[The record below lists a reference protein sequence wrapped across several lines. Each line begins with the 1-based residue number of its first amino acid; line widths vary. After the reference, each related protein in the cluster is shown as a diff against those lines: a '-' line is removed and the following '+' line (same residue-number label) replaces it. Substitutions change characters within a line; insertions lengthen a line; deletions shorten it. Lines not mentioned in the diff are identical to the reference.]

1 MMTINNVSM
10 NPMSVTSSSP
20 VSSTETKSLQTQLTG
35 EQQRLNKLTSDAD
48 MTTAEKEKE
57 RRQIRQEIAELNR
70 ELKQKRAEEKEQA
83 KENAKEQEKKKII
96 KESMLEEADTKAGKE
111 SDKADKT
118 GSSKDNDN
126 LPVVTLNN
134 VISAASD
141 IQQANIEEQASRQSE
156 QRQSVLA
163 TEIQSDELYGIDTSS
178 KKEALSEM
186 RKEENFL
193 ITAIHK
199 KEDTSMENA
208 SAYSMDL
215 STKIIIRE

>member
-10 NPMSVTSSSP
+10 SPMSVPSSTP
-20 VSSTETKSLQTQLTG
+20 VSSAETKSLQTQLTG
-35 EQQRLNKLTSDAD
+35 EQQRLHKLTSDAD

-70 ELKQKRAEEKEQA
+70 ELKQKRLEEKEQA

-96 KESMLEEADTKAGKE
+96 KESLLEESDTKAREE
-111 SDKADKT
+111 SDKTDKSL
-118 GSSKDNDN
+118 SSEDKDN

-141 IQQANIEEQASRQSE
+141 IRQANIENQASRQSE

-163 TEIQSDELYGIDTSS
+163 TEIQSDELYGTDTSS

-186 RKEENFL
+186 RRKDNFA
-193 ITAIHK
+193 IQAIHK
-199 KEDTSMENA
+199 KEDTSTENT

-215 STKIIIRE
+215 NTKIIIRE